1 MEKLTIEVLEQAL
14 ESGDFTPILAIGTI
28 ITKELLEHKK
38 CLVGFNLLGEL
49 QIDNTTEELG
59 IPVEFKSMDQ
69 ITLAKK
75 LVAMNLPDEL
85 IIKIMESV

>member
-1 MEKLTIEVLEQAL
+1 L
-14 ESGDFTPILAIGTI
+14 ESGDMTPILAIGTI
-28 ITKELLEHKK
+28 VTKELLEYKK

-49 QIDNTTEELG
+49 QINNTTEELG
-59 IPVEFKSMDQ
+59 VPVEFKNMDQ